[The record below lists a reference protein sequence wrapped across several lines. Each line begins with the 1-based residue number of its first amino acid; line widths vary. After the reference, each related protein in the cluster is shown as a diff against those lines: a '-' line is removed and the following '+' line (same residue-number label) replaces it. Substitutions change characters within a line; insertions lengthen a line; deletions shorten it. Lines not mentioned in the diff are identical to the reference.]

1 MTRLLFCSPD
11 VCPFFEI
18 IFRCQLGRTQ
28 CFFGGQNKLIRLL
41 WLAGALLLQNGWW
54 HFSITLSLPQHAG
67 SAITETRMHDISSL
81 FHFQLHA
88 TLYAAIPSPISSSFR
103 ERAAT
108 SWVLSC
114 SFDSLQSTISNK
126 HNFRQQ
132 YSGSRSSGGSQFQ
145 FNMVS
150 VLLRANAV
158 EWHVSLFCV
167 CGEMFC
173 SFLRL
178 LHSMINTFIHF
189 KSSGFCRFFRYSLQV
204 ANEILWN

>member
-1 MTRLLFCSPD
+1 MF
-11 VCPFFEI
+11 V
-18 IFRCQLGRTQ
+18 
-28 CFFGGQNKLIRLL
+28 
-41 WLAGALLLQNGWW
+41 
-54 HFSITLSLPQHAG
+54 HFSRSFFVVSSSARNVSLQDRINWFACSGSPAHCYRRMDDDISVSLSLPLYAG

-88 TLYAAIPSPISSSFR
+88 TLYAAISSPISSSFR

-132 YSGSRSSGGSQFQ
+132 YTGSRSSGSSSQFQ

-150 VLLRANAV
+150 FLLRANAE
-158 EWHVSLFCV
+158 EWHASLFCAEKCFV
-167 CGEMFC
+167 HFYI
-173 SFLRL
+173 
-178 LHSMINTFIHF
+178 HST
-189 KSSGFCRFFRYSLQV
+189 R
-204 ANEILWN
+204 W